1 MAQAQSKSG
10 GKDNFTR
17 NLIIAIVVG
26 VIGIM
31 VVPTVIS
38 KNSHKPVTA
47 PSSVST
53 ADGSGITFNGDVQ
66 GVPQID
72 LWEDFQC
79 PICQQFESVNSAYV
93 NSLVADKKAKVVYHI
108 LSFIGPDSIRAAN
121 ASACA
126 ADEGKFLPFHNA
138 LYAAQPKENSGAWTN
153 SALVGI
159 GKSIGLTSSAFAS
172 CVNDGKYSSWVAQV
186 AADGVKKKV
195 NSTPT
200 VFVNGKEINRNTDYF
215 SAPNFKAAVERG

>member
-1 MAQAQSKSG
+1 MAAKTTG

-38 KNSHKPVTA
+38 KSSNKAVTA
-47 PSSVST
+47 PSSVSK
-53 ADGSGITFNGDVQ
+53 ADGSGIVFNGDVK
-66 GVPQID
+66 GIPQID

-79 PICQQFESVNSAYV
+79 PICQQFEGVNSAYI

-108 LSFIGPDSIRAAN
+108 LSFIGPDSVRAAN
-121 ASACA
+121 AGACA
-126 ADEGKFLPFHNA
+126 ADEDKFLPFHNA

-153 SALVGI
+153 SALVAI
-159 GKSIGLTSSAFAS
+159 GKNVGLTSSTFAS
-172 CVNDGKYSSWVAQV
+172 CVNDGKYSNWVAQV
-186 AADGVKKKV
+186 AADGMNKKV

-200 VFVNGKEINRNTDYF
+200 VFVNGKEINRSTDYF